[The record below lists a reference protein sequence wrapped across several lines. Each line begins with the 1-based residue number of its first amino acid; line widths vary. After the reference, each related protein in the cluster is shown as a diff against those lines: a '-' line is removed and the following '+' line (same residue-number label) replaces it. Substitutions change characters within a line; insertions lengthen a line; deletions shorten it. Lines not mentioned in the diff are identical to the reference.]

1 MVRRNTN
8 DRTRSGQGTPRRT
21 SSRRTAPRYRERYDA
36 DRYEDVEDRWAG
48 EEYLDDDYEDYED
61 YTEPRY
67 SRQLREENVSSRNAR
82 SGRSTQSSRSGQSSR
97 RSRNQESQSRSS
109 QSRSSRT
116 GKRRKKKHPFLKIVL
131 FLVLAIVICNVAWSF
146 ISPYLGERYWTIAV
160 FGVDSRD
167 GNLDAG
173 ALSDVIMVASVD
185 KRSGDVKLCSV
196 YRDTYS
202 RIDRDNNY
210 HKINEAYFKGGHTQ
224 AIQALEDNLDLKI
237 DDYITFNWSAVAKAI
252 TALGGVDLEIS
263 DAEFYYINAFITE
276 TVNSTGLGSVQLE
289 HAGMNHLDGVQAV
302 AYGRLRLMDTDF
314 NRTARQRKI
323 LSLTMDKAKTASAKT
338 LVNVASY
345 VFPEVSTSMGL
356 SDVTTIA
363 RNVRKYN
370 LAETSG
376 FPFARTTKKIRKMDC
391 VIPATLSSNVAELHK
406 FLYAEEDYQPS
417 ETVKSISAHI
427 SEVSGVYDPAENAEE
442 ATVGGGSVGKTASKD
457 TAKKTETAAQAAET
471 AESSTAESTEEST
484 EETTEESTEES
495 TEEKETETVEEPGKM
510 DSGEDRNETIES
522 TAAVETPAPK
532 GPGDAG
538 DDADAAHG
546 PGME

>member
-1 MVRRNTN
+1 MLRRNTS
-8 DRTRSGQGTPRRT
+8 DRTRGGQGTPRRT
-21 SSRRTAPRYRERYDA
+21 SSRRTAPRYRERYDEY
-36 DRYEDVEDRWAG
+36 DDYEDEG
-48 EEYLDDDYEDYED
+48 YLDDDYEEFED
-61 YTEPRY
+61 YAEPRY
-67 SRQLREENVSSRNAR
+67 SRQRN
-82 SGRSTQSSRSGQSSR
+82 GRSVDDRRAQNEQRTRSSQSSR
-97 RSRNQESQSRSS
+97 RSRNQENQSRSS
-109 QSRSSRT
+109 QSRSGRT
-116 GKRRKKKHPFLKIVL
+116 GRRRKKKHPFLKIVL
-131 FLVLAIVICNVAWSF
+131 FLLLAILICNVAWSF
-146 ISPYLGERYWTIAV
+146 ISPYLGSRYWTIAV

-314 NRTARQRKI
+314 NRTARQRKV
-323 LSLTMDKAKTASAKT
+323 LSLAMDKAKTASAKT

-356 SDVTTIA
+356 SDVTTLA

-376 FPFARTTKKIRKMDC
+376 FPFARTTQKIRKMDC

-417 ETVKSISAHI
+417 ETVKTISAHI
-427 SEVSGVYDPAENAEE
+427 SEISGVYDPAENAPE
-442 ATVGGGSVGKTASKD
+442 ATVGGGSVGKTAAKD
-457 TAKKTETAAQAAET
+457 TAKKTETAAQPAET
-471 AESSTAESTEEST
+471 TESSTAESTEEST
-484 EETTEESTEES
+484 EETTEESVEES
-495 TEEKETETVEEPGKM
+495 TKEKETETVEEPGKKTE
-510 DSGEDRNETIES
+510 SGEDRSETAEP
-522 TAAVETPAPK
+522 TAAVPTAAPK
-532 GPGDAG
+532 GPGGAG

>member
-1 MVRRNTN
+1 MVRENSN
-8 DRTRSGQGTPRRT
+8 DRGRRGQSAARRT
-21 SSRRTAPRYRERYDA
+21 SSRRTAPRYHERNEY
-36 DRYEDVEDRWAG
+36 DRYEDEG
-48 EEYLDDDYEDYED
+48 YLDDDYETYEED
-61 YTEPRY
+61 FVDARPVTGAQQRRQTATRRSSGQPRDEAAGRR
-67 SRQLREENVSSRNAR
+67 SR
-82 SGRSTQSSRSGQSSR
+82 SGRTGR
-97 RSRNQESQSRSS
+97 R
-109 QSRSSRT
+109 
-116 GKRRKKKHPFLKIVL
+116 RRKKHPFLKLVL
-131 FLVLAIVICNVAWSF
+131 FLLLAVLIGNVAWSF
-146 ISPYLGERYWTIAV
+146 ISPYLGARYWTIAV

-314 NRTARQRKI
+314 NRTARQRKV
-323 LSLTMDKAKTASAKT
+323 LSLAMDKAKTASAKT

-356 SDVTTIA
+356 SDVTTLA

-391 VIPATLSSNVAELHK
+391 VIPATLSSNVAELHQ
-406 FLYAEEDYQPS
+406 FLYGTENYQPS
-417 ETVKSISAHI
+417 ETVKTISAHI
-427 SEVSGVYDPAENAEE
+427 SEISGVYDPAENAPE
-442 ATVGGGSVGKTASKD
+442 ATVGGGSVGKTASKE
-457 TAKKTETAAQAAET
+457 TSKKTETAAPATEA
-471 AESSTAESTEEST
+471 AESSTEESA
-484 EETTEESTEES
+484 EETTEEATEES
-495 TEEKETETVEEPGKM
+495 IEEKESETETVEEPGKKT
-510 DSGEDRNETIES
+510 DSGDNRDETQES
-522 TAAVETPAPK
+522 ASVPTAAPR
-532 GPGDAG
+532 GPGGAG
-538 DDADAAHG
+538 DDADAEHG

>member
-1 MVRRNTN
+1 MARQNMN
-8 DRTRSGQGTPRRT
+8 DRGRSGQRTARRT
-21 SSRRTAPRYRERYDA
+21 GSRRTAPRYHERSSYD
-36 DRYEDVEDRWAG
+36 RGYEDYEDNEAG
-48 EEYLDDDYEDYED
+48 YLDDDYVPYE
-61 YTEPRY
+61 
-67 SRQLREENVSSRNAR
+67 EEAP
-82 SGRSTQSSRSGQSSR
+82 R
-97 RSRNQESQSRSS
+97 RSRQPRQEGTGSRG
-109 QSRSSRT
+109 RSSRA
-116 GKRRKKKHPFLKIVL
+116 GRRRRRKHPFLKLVL
-131 FLVLAIVICNVAWSF
+131 FLLLAVLICNVAWSF
-146 ISPYLGERYWTIAV
+146 ISPYLGSRYWTIAV

-224 AIQALEDNLDLKI
+224 AVQALEDNLDLKI

-314 NRTARQRKI
+314 NRTARQRKV
-323 LSLTMDKAKTASAKT
+323 LSLAMDKAKTASAKT

-356 SDVTTIA
+356 SDVTTLA

-370 LAETSG
+370 IAEASG

-406 FLYAEEDYQPS
+406 FLYGTEDYQPS

-427 SEVSGVYDPAENAEE
+427 SEISGVYDPAENAPE
-442 ATVGGGSVGKTASKD
+442 ATVGGGSVGKTA
-457 TAKKTETAAQAAET
+457 AKGSSQKTETAASAET
-471 AESSTAESTEEST
+471 AESSTEEST
-484 EETTEESTEES
+484 EETTEESTEE
-495 TEEKETETVEEPGKM
+495 TTEKETETVEEPGKKTE
-510 DSGEDRNETIES
+510 SGAGQAETAES
-522 TAAVETPAPK
+522 TAALPTAAPR
-532 GPGDAG
+532 GPGGAG
-538 DDADAAHG
+538 DDADADHG

>member
-1 MVRRNTN
+1 MARRDTTDRARVRQ
-8 DRTRSGQGTPRRT
+8 SAARRT
-21 SSRRTAPRYRERYDA
+21 GSRRTAPRYRDI
-36 DRYEDVEDRWAG
+36 YEED
-48 EEYLDDDYEDYED
+48 YLDDDYDDYDDYEND
-61 YTEPRY
+61 YVDT
-67 SRQLREENVSSRNAR
+67 R
-82 SGRSTQSSRSGQSSR
+82 SV
-97 RSRNQESQSRSS
+97 RSS
-109 QSRSSRT
+109 QRNDRVNTRRSARSTASQSTRGANVGSRSRSSRG
-116 GKRRKKKHPFLKIVL
+116 GKRRKRKHPFLKLVL
-131 FLVLAIVICNVAWSF
+131 FLILVVLVGNVAWSF
-146 ISPYLGERYWTIAV
+146 ISPYLGSRYWTIAV

-167 GNLDAG
+167 GNLDEG

-224 AIQALEDNLDLKI
+224 AIQALEDNLDLKV

-314 NRTARQRKI
+314 NRTARQRKV
-323 LSLTMDKAKTASAKT
+323 LSLALDKAKTASAKT

-356 SDVTTIA
+356 SDVTTLA

-391 VIPATLSSNVAELHK
+391 VIPATLSSNVVELHQ
-406 FLYAEEDYQPS
+406 FLYGTEDYQPS
-417 ETVKSISAHI
+417 ETVKTISAHI
-427 SEVSGVYDPAENAEE
+427 SEISGVYDAAEDAPE
-442 ATVGGGSVGKTASKD
+442 ATVGGGSVGKTASKE
-457 TAKKTETAAQAAET
+457 TAKQTETAARAAET
-471 AESSTAESTEEST
+471 EESSTEEEST
-484 EETTEESTEES
+484 EETTEESSEEES
-495 TEEKETETVEEPGKM
+495 TEDKEMETVEEPGRKTEG
-510 DSGEDRNETIES
+510 SESREETAEP
-522 TAAVETPAPK
+522 TAAAPTETPR
-532 GPGDAG
+532 GPGGAG
-538 DDADAAHG
+538 DDADAVHG

>member
-1 MVRRNTN
+1 MVRENSN
-8 DRTRSGQGTPRRT
+8 DRGRRGQSTARRT
-21 SSRRTAPRYRERYDA
+21 SSRRTAPRYHERNEY
-36 DRYEDVEDRWAG
+36 DRYE
-48 EEYLDDDYEDYED
+48 EEGYLDDDYETYEED
-61 YTEPRY
+61 FVDARPVTASQQRRQTGARRN
-67 SRQLREENVSSRNAR
+67 SRQSGSGAAG
-82 SGRSTQSSRSGQSSR
+82 GRSRST
-97 RSRNQESQSRSS
+97 
-109 QSRSSRT
+109 RT
-116 GKRRKKKHPFLKIVL
+116 GRRRRRKHPFLKLVL
-131 FLVLAIVICNVAWSF
+131 FLLLAVLICNVAWSF
-146 ISPYLGERYWTIAV
+146 ISPYLGSRYWTIAV
-160 FGVDSRD
+160 FGVDARD

-314 NRTARQRKI
+314 NRTARQRKV
-323 LSLTMDKAKTASAKT
+323 LSLALDKAKTASAKT

-356 SDVTTIA
+356 SDVTTLA

-370 LAETSG
+370 LAETGG

-391 VIPATLSSNVAELHK
+391 VIPATLSSNVAELHQ
-406 FLYAEEDYQPS
+406 FLYGTENYQPS
-417 ETVKSISAHI
+417 ETVKTISAHI
-427 SEVSGVYDPAENAEE
+427 SEISGVYDPAENAPE
-442 ATVGGGSVGKTASKD
+442 ATVGGGSVGKTASKE
-457 TAKKTETAAQAAET
+457 TSKKTETAALATEAAE
-471 AESSTAESTEEST
+471 SSTEEST

-495 TEEKETETVEEPGKM
+495 IEEKETETVEEPGKKT
-510 DSGEDRNETIES
+510 DSGDNREETQES
-522 TAAVETPAPK
+522 AAAVPTAAPR
-532 GPGDAG
+532 GPGGAG
-538 DDADAAHG
+538 DDADAEHG

>member
-1 MVRRNTN
+1 MVRENSN
-8 DRTRSGQGTPRRT
+8 DRGRRGKSAARRT
-21 SSRRTAPRYRERYDA
+21 SSRRTAPRYHERNEY
-36 DRYEDVEDRWAG
+36 DRYEDEG
-48 EEYLDDDYEDYED
+48 YLDDDYETYEED
-61 YTEPRY
+61 FADARPVTGAQQRRQTGTRRSSGQ
-67 SRQLREENVSSRNAR
+67 SRDEAAGSRSR
-82 SGRSTQSSRSGQSSR
+82 SGRRGR
-97 RSRNQESQSRSS
+97 R
-109 QSRSSRT
+109 
-116 GKRRKKKHPFLKIVL
+116 RRKKHPFLKLVL
-131 FLVLAIVICNVAWSF
+131 FLLLAVLIGNVAWSF
-146 ISPYLGERYWTIAV
+146 ISPYLGARYWTIAV

-224 AIQALEDNLDLKI
+224 AIQTLEDNLDLKI

-314 NRTARQRKI
+314 NRTARQRKV
-323 LSLTMDKAKTASAKT
+323 LSLAMDKAKTASAKT

-356 SDVTTIA
+356 SDVTTLA

-370 LAETSG
+370 LAETGG

-391 VIPATLSSNVAELHK
+391 VIPATLSSNVAELHQ
-406 FLYAEEDYQPS
+406 FLYGTENYQPS
-417 ETVKSISAHI
+417 ETVKTISAHI
-427 SEVSGVYDPAENAEE
+427 SEISGVYDPAENAPEV
-442 ATVGGGSVGKTASKD
+442 TVGGGSVGKTASKE
-457 TAKKTETAAQAAET
+457 TSKKTETAAPATEAAE
-471 AESSTAESTEEST
+471 SSTEEST
-484 EETTEESTEES
+484 EETTEEATEES
-495 TEEKETETVEEPGKM
+495 IEEKESETETVEEPGKKT
-510 DSGEDRNETIES
+510 DSGDNRDETQES
-522 TAAVETPAPK
+522 ASVPTAAPR
-532 GPGDAG
+532 GPGGAG
-538 DDADAAHG
+538 DDADAEHG